1 LSPKATRE
9 NVGDVSSMA
18 LAPHNNEMQLT
29 GGEGGSRS
37 QQRSPFGER
46 QVTRSRRQ
54 ASPPA
59 ADLGV
64 GPTW

>member
-1 LSPKATRE
+1 MRRPP
-9 NVGDVSSMA
+9 ND
-18 LAPHNNEMQLT
+18 EMQLT

-37 QQRSPFGER
+37 QERSPFGER
-46 QVTRSRRQ
+46 QASRSHRQ

-64 GPTW
+64 LRT